1 MVPLLSQAAG
11 GGGGA
16 LLSSTHQSSLKFA
29 NPIPP
34 LFSKNRRN
42 FSVSRRLKPL
52 TLANAAESSN
62 GAAATKTASSTTT
75 PVNDEGPSSIASV
88 GQESVPLE
96 GVIQF
101 EKPNS
106 SSRLAKWGL
115 VTFLAG
121 GDVAALLLF
130 SAIGRFS
137 HGFSVFDFETFKT
150 ADHFIA
156 GWFLSAY
163 FLGGYAEDGR
173 GKNGLFK
180 AVFAAAKSW
189 AVGAPLGLIIRAASI
204 GHTPPTNFILV
215 TMGSTALLLIGW
227 RTLFFTIFPANNGK
241 KDDAYKRGNPVEM
254 FEVHEPFDLMKT
266 CTVSA

>member
-1 MVPLLSQAAG
+1 MVPLFSQAAG

-16 LLSSTHQSSLKFA
+16 LLSSTHQSSLKFV

-42 FSVSRRLKPL
+42 FSVSRRLKPV
-52 TLANAAESSN
+52 TLVNAADSSN
-62 GAAATKTASSTTT
+62 GGSATKPASSATI
-75 PVNDEGPSSIASV
+75 PVNDEGPSSISLV
-88 GQESVPLE
+88 GLENVPLE

-106 SSRLAKWGL
+106 SSFLAKWGL
-115 VTFLAG
+115 VTVLAG

-150 ADHFIA
+150 ADPFIA

-173 GKNGLFK
+173 GMNGLFK

-189 AVGAPLGLIIRAASI
+189 AVGVPLGLIIRAATI

-215 TMGSTALLLIGW
+215 SMGSTAVLLIGW
-227 RTLFFTIFPANNGK
+227 RTVLFSIFPANNRK
-241 KDDAYKRGNPVEM
+241 KDDAYKRGNP
-254 FEVHEPFDLMKT
+254 FELFELLTSLVRRW
-266 CTVSA
+266 

>member
-11 GGGGA
+11 GGGWE

-34 LFSKNRRN
+34 LFSKHRRN
-42 FSVSRRLKPL
+42 LSVSRSLKPL
-52 TLANAAESSN
+52 TLANAAESSS
-62 GAAATKTASSTTT
+62 GSAASKPASSATI
-75 PVNDEGPSSIASV
+75 PVNDEGPCSISFV
-88 GQESVPLE
+88 GQENAPLE

-106 SSRLAKWGL
+106 SSLLAIWGL
-115 VTFLAG
+115 VTLLAG
-121 GDVAALLLF
+121 GDVAALLFF

-150 ADHFIA
+150 ADPFIA

-173 GKNGLFK
+173 GMNGLFK

-189 AVGAPLGLIIRAASI
+189 AVGVPLGLIIRAAAI

-215 TMGSTALLLIGW
+215 TMGSTAVLLIGW
-227 RTLFFTIFPANNGK
+227 RTLLFSIFPANNGK
-241 KDDAYKRGNPVEM
+241 KDDAYKRGNA
-254 FEVHEPFDLMKT
+254 FELFELLTSLVRRW
-266 CTVSA
+266 